1 MKTPMN
7 LEKQVILP
15 EEVVAK
21 AQERA
26 RSLGLSLTEY
36 VQSLVVDD
44 VRSLDDPWRQPLP
57 WEVEKQYLLDE
68 IEFYEEE
75 RKHPQQ
81 AAHSAEELVK
91 LLDEESRQIDPHEA
105 DEAHPALHPAL
116 SGAHRPAPAA
126 TQRVSGRRDT
136 VSA

>member
-1 MKTPMN
+1 MN
-7 LEKQVILP
+7 SKKQVVLP
-15 EEVVAK
+15 EELMAQ

-44 VRSLDDPWRQPLP
+44 VRGQNDPWRQPLP

-75 RKHPQQ
+75 KDNPQQ
-81 AAHSAEELVK
+81 AARSAEELIK
-91 LLDEESRQIDPHEA
+91 LLDEESRRIDVNEA
-105 DEAHPALHPAL
+105 D
-116 SGAHRPAPAA
+116 
-126 TQRVSGRRDT
+126 
-136 VSA
+136 